1 MLYRAPA
8 NNMMPN
14 AGSGIQ
20 PTGEIMTTGRRDELV
35 QELVVL
41 CRKIGDEHQQ
51 DRKEE
56 VGSVSQTADNTAP
69 ELEME
74 EEWSEGDHGSL
85 VRKLIPVLLKIVLM
99 TGIFF
104 SIYEVT
110 KQLVFSDI
118 IIWQSHIIT
127 IIFASLVAAL
137 GAYFPLKKI
146 EILYRRSI
154 NELAARKRA
163 QAILRESEERYRQ
176 LFEMESDALF
186 LIDDETDQIL
196 EVNPAGE
203 RLYGFNRKELLLMKK
218 SDLDQQSI
226 DMPSKN
232 GEQEFYGTIL
242 FHRKKNGIVFPVEIK
257 FSQLTWYGR
266 TVRLS
271 AIRDITERLNAQ
283 KKIENQRAFLRKV
296 IDANPNFIYVKD
308 KENHIILANRVLA
321 EAFNIAPEQMVGKS
335 FKDFLLNSDFAEM
348 IHRDDLSILSHEKE
362 RVVIEE
368 SFTDAAG
375 SKRWIFTIKVPMKD
389 GEGHVEQLIV
399 VSTDITERKYAE
411 DALKKREMELEIK
424 SRNLEEVNTTLKVL
438 LKKREE
444 DRKEIEEMFLSNI
457 KDLVVPYVEKLKN
470 SALQVE
476 QRACI
481 ETLEAHLND
490 IISPFLTR
498 ITSKFINLTPKEIQ
512 VASLIKDG
520 KTTKE
525 IAVLLNI
532 SPGSVDLHR
541 NHIRSKL
548 GINNQNVNLRSYL
561 LSLP

>member
-1 MLYRAPA
+1 MSKKEEMVR
-8 NNMMPN
+8 
-14 AGSGIQ
+14 
-20 PTGEIMTTGRRDELV
+20 ELMA
-35 QELVVL
+35 L
-41 CRKIGDEHQQ
+41 CRRIG
-51 DRKEE
+51 
-56 VGSVSQTADNTAP
+56 
-69 ELEME
+69 E
-74 EEWSEGDHGSL
+74 EELNEQRTDTVAPSAQGFAAGVDTEEGGAEGDQTHL
-85 VRKLIPVLLKIVLM
+85 LRKLFPVILKIVLV

-146 EILYRRSI
+146 EILYQRSM

-186 LIDDETDQIL
+186 LIDDETDQII

-203 RLYGFNRKELLLMKK
+203 RLYGFSRKELLQMKK
-218 SDLDQQSI
+218 SDLTQRQGEL
-226 DMPSKN
+226 PTKN
-232 GEQEFYGTIL
+232 GDQDPYGTIC
-242 FHRKKNGIVFPVEIK
+242 FHRKKNGDVFPVEIRY
-257 FSQLTWYGR
+257 SRLTLYGR
-266 TVRLS
+266 GVRLS

-283 KKIENQRAFLRKV
+283 KKIESQRAFLRKV
-296 IDANPNFIYVKD
+296 IDANPNFIFVKD
-308 KENHIILANRVLA
+308 RENRIILANRVFA
-321 EAFNIAPEQMVGKS
+321 ETFKMTPEQMVGKS
-335 FKDFLLNSDFAEM
+335 LKDLLLNSDFPEL
-348 IHRDDLSILSHEKE
+348 IHQDDLSNLSWE
-362 RVVIEE
+362 RVALEE
-368 SFTDAAG
+368 SFTDASG
-375 SKRWIFTIKVPMKD
+375 NNHWILTIKVPMKD
-389 GEGHVEQLIV
+389 EAGHIEQLIV

-411 DALKKREMELEIK
+411 DALRKRETELEIK
-424 SRNLEEVNTTLKVL
+424 SQNLEEVNTTLKVL

-444 DRKEIEEMFLSNI
+444 DRQEIEEIFLSNV
-457 KDLVVPYVEKLKN
+457 KDLVMPYVEKLK
-470 SALQVE
+470 SSSLQAE
-476 QRACI
+476 QRACV
-481 ETLEAHLND
+481 ETLEDHLND
-490 IISPFLTR
+490 IISPFLPR
-498 ITSKFINLTPKEIQ
+498 ITAKFINLTPKEIQ

-525 IAVLLNI
+525 IAVMLNI

-548 GINNQNVNLRSYL
+548 GINHQNINLRSYL

>member
-1 MLYRAPA
+1 MA
-8 NNMMPN
+8 
-14 AGSGIQ
+14 
-20 PTGEIMTTGRRDELV
+20 TGKREELV
-35 QELVVL
+35 QELIDL
-41 CRKIGDEHQQ
+41 CREIADETQK
-51 DRKEE
+51 DRQKKSE
-56 VGSVSQTADNTAP
+56 SVSQMADSRIP
-69 ELEME
+69 EAGME
-74 EEWSEGDHGSL
+74 GEWIEVEQGSL
-85 VRKLIPVLLKIVLM
+85 LRKLLPVILKIVLI
-99 TGIFF
+99 TCIFF

-118 IIWQSHIIT
+118 IIWQSHIVT

-146 EILYRRSI
+146 EILYQRSM

-186 LIDDETDQIL
+186 LIDNETDRIL

-203 RLYGFNRKELLLMKK
+203 RLYGFNRQELLQMKK
-218 SDLDQQSI
+218 SELHLQSPEL
-226 DMPSKN
+226 PSKN
-232 GEQEFYGTIL
+232 GEQELYGTIC
-242 FHRKKNGIVFPVEIK
+242 FHGKKDGTVFPVEIR
-257 FSQLTWYGR
+257 SSWLTWYGR
-266 TVRLS
+266 AVRLS

-283 KKIENQRAFLRKV
+283 KKIESQRAFLRKV

-308 KENHIILANRVLA
+308 KENRIILANRVLA
-321 EAFNIAPEQMVGKS
+321 ETFNIAPEQMVGKS
-335 FKDFLLNSDFAEM
+335 FMDLPSNSDFTEL
-348 IHRDDLSILSHEKE
+348 IQQDDLSILSHEKE
-362 RVVIEE
+362 RVALEE
-368 SFTDAAG
+368 SFTDASG
-375 SKRWIFTIKVPMKD
+375 NRHCIFTVKVPMKD
-389 GEGHVEQLIV
+389 EEGHIEQLIV

-424 SRNLEEVNTTLKVL
+424 SRNLEDVNTTLKVL

-444 DRKEIEEMFLSNI
+444 DRKEIEEMFLSNV
-457 KDLVVPYVEKLKN
+457 KDLVIPYVEKLKG
-470 SALQVE
+470 SSLQAE

-481 ETLEAHLND
+481 ETLETHLND

-525 IAVLLNI
+525 IAALLNI

>member
-1 MLYRAPA
+1 M
-8 NNMMPN
+8 
-14 AGSGIQ
+14 
-20 PTGEIMTTGRRDELV
+20 GETMSLAKREELV
-35 QELVVL
+35 QELIGL
-41 CRKIGDEHQQ
+41 CRKIGEENQ
-51 DRKEE
+51 KELQE
-56 VGSVSQTADNTAP
+56 RIEPVSQRADNPAP
-69 ELEME
+69 EPEPE
-74 EEWSEGDHGSL
+74 ESWNESSQGSL
-85 VRKLIPVLLKIVLM
+85 LRKLIPVLLKIVLI
-99 TGIFF
+99 TCIFF
-104 SIYEVT
+104 SLYEVT
-110 KQLVFSDI
+110 KQLVFSNI

-146 EILYRRSI
+146 EILYRRSM

-186 LIDDETDQIL
+186 LVDDETDQIL

-203 RLYGFNRKELLLMKK
+203 RLYGFNRKELLEMKK
-218 SDLDQQSI
+218 SDLNEQPAEI
-226 DMPSKN
+226 PSKN
-232 GEQEFYGTIL
+232 GDQELYGTIY
-242 FHRKKNGIVFPVEIK
+242 FHRKKSGAVFPVEIR
-257 FSQLTWYGR
+257 FSRLTWYGR

-283 KKIENQRAFLRKV
+283 KKIESQRAFLRKV

-308 KENHIILANRVLA
+308 KENRIILANKVLA
-321 EAFNIAPEQMVGKS
+321 ETFQIAPEQMVGQS
-335 FKDFLLNSDFAEM
+335 FNDLPSKSDFAEM
-348 IHRDDLSILSHEKE
+348 IHHDGLSILSHEKE
-362 RVVIEE
+362 RVTLEE

-375 SKRWIFTIKVPMKD
+375 NKHWIFTIQVPMKD
-389 GEGHVEQLIV
+389 EEGHIEQVIV

-411 DALKKREMELEIK
+411 DALIKREMELEVK

-444 DRKEIEEMFLSNI
+444 DRKEIEEMFLSNV
-457 KDLVVPYVEKLKN
+457 KDLVIPYVEKLKC
-470 SALQVE
+470 SALQAE
-476 QRACI
+476 QKACV

-541 NHIRSKL
+541 NHIRGKL